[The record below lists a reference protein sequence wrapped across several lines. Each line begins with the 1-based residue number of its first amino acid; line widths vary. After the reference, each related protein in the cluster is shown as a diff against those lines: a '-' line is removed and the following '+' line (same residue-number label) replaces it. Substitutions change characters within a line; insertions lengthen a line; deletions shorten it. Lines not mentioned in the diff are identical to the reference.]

1 MMMINGI
8 KVTKAFNINDKQQ
21 EFTGQ
26 IFDGIKTVETRERH
40 TLDSLI
46 GMTVAIVRTGKWK
59 AIIVGTCRISGSVE
73 YRTESEFVSA
83 FRAHRVAIGSKFDFQ
98 HSKTGMKVGYILT
111 DAVEL
116 DRPIPCKSSG
126 IVIRNI

>member
-21 EFTGQ
+21 EFTWQ
-26 IFDGIKTVETRERH
+26 ILDGIKTVETRERH

-46 GMTVAIVRTGKWK
+46 GMTVAIVRTGRGK
-59 AIIVGTCRISGSVE
+59 AVIVGMCRTSGSVE
-73 YRTESEFVSA
+73 YRTESEFASV
-83 FRAHRVAIGSKFDFQ
+83 FRAHRVDTGSKFDFR
-98 HSKTGMKVGYILT
+98 HSKTGMKVRYILT
-111 DAVEL
+111 DAMEL